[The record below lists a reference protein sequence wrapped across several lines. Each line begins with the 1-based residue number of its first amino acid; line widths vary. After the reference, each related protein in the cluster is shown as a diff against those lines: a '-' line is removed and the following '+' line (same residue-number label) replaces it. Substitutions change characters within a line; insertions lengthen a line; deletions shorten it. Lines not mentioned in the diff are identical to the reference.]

1 MGAKITVAADAGKL
15 TVVNNGDVDS
25 INLKS
30 ATTVSVRGNAKEAPM
45 ITVNGEGANLTTA
58 MDANVVLNKPATSSG
73 WS

>member
-15 TVVNNGDVDS
+15 TVVNNGEVDS

-30 ATTVSVRGNAKEAPM
+30 AKTVSVRGNAKEAPM
-45 ITVNGEGANLTTA
+45 ITVNAEGANLTTA